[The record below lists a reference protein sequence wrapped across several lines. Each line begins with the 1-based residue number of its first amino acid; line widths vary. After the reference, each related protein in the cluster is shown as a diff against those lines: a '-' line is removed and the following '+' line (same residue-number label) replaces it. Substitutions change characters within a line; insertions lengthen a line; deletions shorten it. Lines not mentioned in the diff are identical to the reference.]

1 MDGFVIIWQYWA
13 ILALLF
19 VVVEVFTISFT
30 FLSFAFGAIGAA
42 IASGIG
48 MSFEMQLLVF
58 SVLTVLSFVFV
69 RPLALRMTQKSEVEL
84 KTNVH
89 AMVGRRGVV
98 EDDFTELGGRVLIDG
113 DNWKAVS
120 EDGSLLK
127 KGDVVEILE
136 INSII
141 ITVKKV

>member
-19 VVVEVFTISFT
+19 VVVEVFTISFA

-69 RPLALRMTQKSEVEL
+69 
-84 KTNVH
+84 
-89 AMVGRRGVV
+89 
-98 EDDFTELGGRVLIDG
+98 
-113 DNWKAVS
+113 
-120 EDGSLLK
+120 
-127 KGDVVEILE
+127 
-136 INSII
+136 
-141 ITVKKV
+141 

>member
-19 VVVEVFTISFT
+19 VVVEVFTVSFA

-48 MSFEMQLLVF
+48 MSIEMQLLVF

-69 RPLALRMTQKSEVEL
+69 RPLALRMTQKSEAEL

-113 DNWKAVS
+113 DNWKAVT
-120 EDGSLLK
+120 EGGSLLK
-127 KGDVVEILE
+127 KGDVVEVLE